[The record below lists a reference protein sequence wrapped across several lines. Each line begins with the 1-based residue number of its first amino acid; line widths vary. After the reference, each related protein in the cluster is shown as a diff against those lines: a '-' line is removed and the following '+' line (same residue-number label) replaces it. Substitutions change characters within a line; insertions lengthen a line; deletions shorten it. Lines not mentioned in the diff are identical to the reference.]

1 MPKKKKKFKGT
12 YFYKLFIMTQ
22 KVKKIQLI
30 CHTYKPTNSQELT
43 TLHFFLISPELPV
56 ST

>member
-1 MPKKKKKFKGT
+1 
-12 YFYKLFIMTQ
+12 MTQ

-30 CHTYKPTNSQELT
+30 CHTYKPTNPQELT
-43 TLHFFLISPELPV
+43 TLHFFLISTKLPI